1 MNAKMIVVDL
11 DQTLL
16 KQDKTLTE
24 RTAVALRRFS
34 KIGHVV
40 IASGRALPRI
50 QEYAQRV
57 NASGIVAMN
66 GTAVYHKDQL
76 IKKYDIN
83 KDNIKAIVNELLQI
97 EGVDLSVWYPMTSLT
112 NNHEYAMPEGPTFYS
127 DFSDFKV
134 DEISKI
140 CAFTNRIEQIKK
152 IDFHRYGCKLL
163 LNSHE
168 PDFFIIMN
176 EQVDK
181 LKGLCDLCE
190 AMNISLNE
198 VIGFGD
204 DYNDIEM
211 LKGCGVGIAVDNA
224 MPAVKEIADAC
235 CGSNEEDGVACW
247 IEENLLK

>member
-34 KIGHVV
+34 EIGHIV

-50 QEYAQRV
+50 QEYALRV
-57 NASGIVAMN
+57 SASGVVAMN
-66 GTAVYHKDQL
+66 GTAVYLKDQL

-83 KDNIKAIVNELLQI
+83 KDNVKAVVNELLQI
-97 EGVDLSVWYPMTSLT
+97 EGVKLSVWYPMTSLT
-112 NNHEYAMPEGPTFYS
+112 NNHKHVMPEGPVFYS
-127 DFSDFKV
+127 DFSEFKV
-134 DEISKI
+134 EDISKI
-140 CAFTNRIEQIKK
+140 SVITNEIEQIKK
-152 IDFHRYGCKLL
+152 IDFHQYGCKLL
-163 LNSHE
+163 LNSHD

-190 AMNISLNE
+190 AMNVSLNE
-198 VIGFGD
+198 VIAFGD

-211 LKGCGVGIAVDNA
+211 LKGCGMGIAVDNA
-224 MPAVKEIADAC
+224 MPAVKEIADVC
-235 CGSNEEDGVACW
+235 CGSNEEDGVARW
-247 IEENLLK
+247 IEENLLN